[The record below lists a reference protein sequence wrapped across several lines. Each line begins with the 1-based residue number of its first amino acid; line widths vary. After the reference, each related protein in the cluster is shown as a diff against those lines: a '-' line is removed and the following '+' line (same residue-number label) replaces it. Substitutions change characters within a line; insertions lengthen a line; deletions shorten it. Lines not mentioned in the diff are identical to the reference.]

1 MALGFFAEDTNT
13 LMPLPLSWNFTPCIQ
28 AILWGKLGLGLTFY
42 ASILV
47 YVIVAHCSWQSN
59 CRLVIPMKKG
69 NIFPQFRIMESG
81 RLFRP
86 ANDQRKH
93 FASLNGIVTILV
105 CDDDVIRRV
114 FVDEAFL
121 G

>member
-1 MALGFFAEDTNT
+1 M
-13 LMPLPLSWNFTPCIQ
+13 
-28 AILWGKLGLGLTFY
+28 GLTFY

-47 YVIVAHCSWQSN
+47 YSVLAHWSWQSN

-69 NIFPQFRIMESG
+69 NIFPQFGTTESG

-105 CDDDVIRRV
+105 CDDDVIPRV
-114 FVDEAFL
+114 FVDDDRTLFMWGGSVYYL
-121 G
+121 PLINKIPR